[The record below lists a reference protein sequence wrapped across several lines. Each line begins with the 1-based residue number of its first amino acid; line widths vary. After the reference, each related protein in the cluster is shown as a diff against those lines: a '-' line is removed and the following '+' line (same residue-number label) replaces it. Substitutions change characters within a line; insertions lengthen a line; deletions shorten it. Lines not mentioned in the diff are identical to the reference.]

1 MGLSEHDM
9 YCPVLR
15 QGECA
20 CELIERVRRDEQS
33 LIRVS
38 KEVRAQIYKAY
49 RNGFND
55 GVASLNGPAGNSVSP

>member
-1 MGLSEHDM
+1 MGLSEHDI

-15 QGECA
+15 QGGCA
-20 CELIERVRRDEQS
+20 CELIARVRKDERS

-38 KEVRAQIYKAY
+38 KEVRVQSSKAY
-49 RNGFND
+49 RNGFSD